1 MWKMSLEMTNKKVLE
16 KTKNKKNNDLVK
28 ELVYIDKKLV
38 QKVKYAKATKE
49 EEAELLSKL

>member
-1 MWKMSLEMTNKKVLE
+1 MATKKNKKVIEEL
-16 KTKNKKNNDLVK
+16 KIKKNNVLIK
-28 ELVYIDKKLV
+28 ELVYIDRKLV